1 MNMNQLIVENN
12 ILINYPDIDAI
23 KWRNFS
29 DELNKNLYKAIEDR
43 IKYINISIYDNPCIK
58 DINSYHYVHTLEDLY
73 WFLLHINNPFIYNY
87 YFNLIINI
95 HKQNI
100 YDFNNQIPIEEIKKT
115 KKNSNTKQRKIAN
128 KYKLTV
134 VRNIF
139 TGETEYEYYNPV
151 TEDKIISDNPNLLS
165 ELNTKKKKE
174 KKVKSKVIN
183 MNNICISFANFKKNK

>member
-1 MNMNQLIVENN
+1 MNQLIVENN